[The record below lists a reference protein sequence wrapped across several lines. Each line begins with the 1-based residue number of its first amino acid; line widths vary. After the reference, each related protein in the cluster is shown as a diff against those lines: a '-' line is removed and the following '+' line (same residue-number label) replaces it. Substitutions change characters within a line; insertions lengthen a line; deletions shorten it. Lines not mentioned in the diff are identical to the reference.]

1 MIETDRLILRP
12 WREEDRAAFV
22 RIINT
27 PALMADFG
35 GVRTAAQIDRLFDK
49 RVADQARHGH
59 SFWAV
64 ELREEAELIG
74 SCGVRVAH
82 DYPDTPVHRMREL
95 GWRIA
100 ETHWRQGY
108 AREAAQAAIAWSWA
122 NTDDQRLAAWTTPD
136 NYRSWRLMER
146 LGMTR
151 RGDLGFIDP
160 DGSSPDIELF
170 VYALERS
177 S

>member
-1 MIETDRLILRP
+1 MIETDRLVLRP

-27 PALMADFG
+27 PAMMADFG
-35 GVRTAAQIDRLFDK
+35 GVRTAEQIDRLFDK
-49 RVADQARHGH
+49 RVADQERHGH

-64 ELREEAELIG
+64 ELRDHAELIG

-82 DYPDTPVHRMREL
+82 DYPGTPVDGMREL

-100 ETHWRQGY
+100 EAHWRQGY
-108 AREAAQAAIAWSWA
+108 AREAARAAIAWTWT
-122 NTDDQRLAAWTTPD
+122 NTDARELAAWTTPD
-136 NYRSWRLMER
+136 NYRSWGLMER

-151 RGDLGFIDP
+151 RRDLGFIDP
-160 DGSSPDIELF
+160 DGSNPGVELF
-170 VYALERS
+170 VYMLERP
-177 S
+177 